1 MQRGVFCE
9 GRAFAAI
16 ASSIR
21 IARKGSVS
29 PIQALMK
36 INDNEQTRNGNE
48 VFWRG
53 GNEVARAESEPA

>member
-48 VFWRG
+48 IFLNGR
-53 GNEVARAESEPA
+53 